1 MKIIARDNNF
11 QRAFSTAK
19 LNASRYKI
27 PARIVPIKANSL
39 DYIFNFIYAKL
50 HRIPRFLL

>member
-27 PARIVPIKANSL
+27 PERIVPIKANRL

-50 HRIPRFLL
+50 HRIPRF